1 MSDSLTN
8 DIRQEANTAL
18 LEVDKGLY
26 QNNLIG
32 YKYTVCFVKVPE
44 CMLLCG
50 HMATL
55 VEQRIIRIS
64 LILLIFSSF
73 FRSKVCSS
81 WRSV

>member
-32 YKYTVCFVKVPE
+32 YKYTVCFVKVPDA
-44 CMLLCG
+44 CCSA
-50 HMATL
+50 ATWPL
-55 VEQRIIRIS
+55 
-64 LILLIFSSF
+64 
-73 FRSKVCSS
+73 
-81 WRSV
+81 

>member
-32 YKYTVCFVKVPE
+32 YRYTMCFVKVPDA
-44 CMLLCG
+44 CCSGPHG
-50 HMATL
+50 HSSVT
-55 VEQRIIRIS
+55 ENHKN
-64 LILLIFSSF
+64 IFDIAYF
-73 FRSKVCSS
+73 FFIFQV
-81 WRSV
+81 

>member
-32 YKYTVCFVKVPE
+32 YKYTVCFVKVPDA
-44 CMLLCG
+44 CCSA
-50 HMATL
+50 ATWPL
-55 VEQRIIRIS
+55 YWNRES
-64 LILLIFSSF
+64 
-73 FRSKVCSS
+73 
-81 WRSV
+81 

>member
-44 CMLLCG
+44 CMLLRG

-55 VEQRIIRIS
+55 V
-64 LILLIFSSF
+64 
-73 FRSKVCSS
+73 
-81 WRSV
+81 